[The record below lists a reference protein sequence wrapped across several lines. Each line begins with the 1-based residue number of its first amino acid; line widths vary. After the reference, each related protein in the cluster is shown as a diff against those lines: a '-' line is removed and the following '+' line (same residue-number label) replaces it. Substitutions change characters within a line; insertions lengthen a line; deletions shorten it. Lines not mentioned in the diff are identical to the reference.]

1 MNIPGFNAEA
11 AFGRAMEVYRTL
23 PRSGQTV
30 RARVSP
36 QLKPGASL
44 TFETTGCNF
53 SICTLQFYDD
63 GPPTWSCTKPVNIC
77 AHPTGASL

>member
-1 MNIPGFNAEA
+1 MNIPGFSAEA
-11 AFGRAMEVYRTL
+11 ALGWAMEVYRTL
-23 PRSGQTV
+23 PRGDQTL

-36 QLKPGASL
+36 QAKPGASL

-53 SICTLQFYDD
+53 SICTLQFYEDA
-63 GPPTWSCTKPVNIC
+63 PPTWSCTPPQNIC